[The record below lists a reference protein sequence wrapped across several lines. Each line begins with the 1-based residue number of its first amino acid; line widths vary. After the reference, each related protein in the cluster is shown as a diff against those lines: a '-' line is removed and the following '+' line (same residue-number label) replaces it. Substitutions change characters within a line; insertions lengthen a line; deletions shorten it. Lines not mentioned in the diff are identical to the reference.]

1 MTDNSTLAPHAGL
14 SPAAQALKKLTR
26 IVPGFPSEGIV
37 FEDLT
42 PVLAD
47 PASFRAVVQDLAD
60 VVREHDAELIGGLD
74 ARGFLL
80 GSAVA

>member
-1 MTDNSTLAPHAGL
+1 MTDNSTLATHAGL

-47 PASFRAVVQDLAD
+47 PALS
-60 VVREHDAELIGGLD
+60 LIHI
-74 ARGFLL
+74 
-80 GSAVA
+80 